1 MKNYIISLSLLLSL
15 ALCTS
20 CASGF
25 LETYS
30 TQGVDEGNVFKTT
43 ESAMT
48 ALEGTHKLM
57 YYNGDQSQNYMGYET
72 MLVMGDLMGEDLL
85 FGGSTSLFMQ
95 SYNWTVHRTITSA
108 MMNYCYKFHYN
119 IVANVNVIIENI
131 DNAAGSQDERDYIK
145 GQALGLRA
153 AMYFNLV
160 RMWSKRYEAGQ
171 ANTQLGV
178 PLVLDTETS
187 KTPQPRAT
195 VEDVYQAIN
204 DDLDQAI
211 SLLGSA
217 TKRSTKMHLNQSVAN
232 GLKSR
237 VALTQGQWEEAA
249 RYARAARTTDY
260 ALSPTIFTE
269 TPSRFCDQ
277 SNTEWMWGTKRI
289 KAEDEGFSSLQV
301 FFGNTDAV
309 TSRNGPKCI
318 YNSLYHRISDT
329 DKRKGMFAATAAIA
343 NSEAFVPPS
352 PTTKLPAYYN
362 NKYMV
367 PDHSSPQVDCPY
379 MRVSEMYLIEAEA
392 AARLGRDAD
401 AQQTLYEL
409 IVTRDPQYTKSVQ
422 TGPALL
428 DEILLH
434 RRIELW
440 GEGFRFFDLKRMG
453 DPLVRDKPAILPDG
467 KTENS
472 NHNIAWA
479 TAATM
484 QIPADDPRWQFLFS
498 DDELNNNPHI
508 IQND

>member
-1 MKNYIISLSLLLSL
+1 MKRYILPLLAFCL
-15 ALCTS
+15 ALCSS
-20 CASGF
+20 CSADF
-25 LETYS
+25 LDTYS
-30 TQGVDEGNVFKTT
+30 TQGVDEGNIFNTT

-57 YYNGDQSQNYMGYET
+57 YYNGEQSQNYMGYET
-72 MLVMGDLMGEDLL
+72 MLVMSDLMGEDLL

-131 DNAAGSQDERDYIK
+131 DNAAGAQDERDNIK

-160 RMWSKRYEAGQ
+160 RLWAKRYEPGKE
-171 ANTQLGV
+171 NTHLGI

-195 VEDVYQAIN
+195 VEDIYQAIN
-204 DDLDQAI
+204 NDLDQAI
-211 SLLGSA
+211 ALLA
-217 TKRSTKMHLNQSVAN
+217 NAPKRSTKIHLNQSVAN
-232 GLKSR
+232 GLKAR
-237 VALTQGQWEEAA
+237 VALTQGLWDDAA
-249 RYARAARTTDY
+249 RYARDARTSDY
-260 ALSPTIFTE
+260 TLSQTIFTE

-277 SNTEWMWGTKRI
+277 TNSEWMWGTKRI

-301 FFGNTDAV
+301 FFGNTDAI

-318 YNSLYHRISDT
+318 YNVLYHKISDT
-329 DKRKGMFAATAAIA
+329 DKRKGMFAATAEIA
-343 NSEAFVPPS
+343 NSDAFVPPS

-379 MRVSEMYLIEAEA
+379 MRVSEMYLTEAEA
-392 AARLGRDAD
+392 VAWQGRDAE
-401 AQQTLYEL
+401 AQQLLYDL
-409 IVTRDPQYTKSVQ
+409 ITTRDPEYAKSTR
-422 TGPALL
+422 TGQALI

-440 GEGFRFFDLKRMG
+440 GEGFRYFDLKRLG
-453 DPLVRDKPAILPDG
+453 LPLVRDEQAILPSGD
-467 KTENS
+467 KENS
-472 NHNIAWA
+472 NHNMAWA

-484 QIPADDPRWQFLFS
+484 NIPPDDPRWQFLFS